1 MDDCVSY
8 LGKTRRRSAWKRKSG
23 TQKTWRNFTF
33 FTELKKQD
41 RQDHEPNSLC
51 SMQASMDRYLRQRG
65 YPRNLFW
72 KELFAMTEKEGVHI
86 KVVA

>member
-1 MDDCVSY
+1 M
-8 LGKTRRRSAWKRKSG
+8 
-23 TQKTWRNFTF
+23 
-33 FTELKKQD
+33 ELKKQD

-72 KELFAMTEKEGVHI
+72 KELFATTEKKGVHI